1 MCFSRDVSLT
11 YRENKERMRLND
23 GVRQSRLI
31 CLGNEFEDGSRTPFF
46 RPAIL
51 ERFIIYARE
60 GILEGSSI
68 F

>member
-1 MCFSRDVSLT
+1 M
-11 YRENKERMRLND
+11 M

-60 GILEGSSI
+60 GILEGSIIVYFDPRLCDAS
-68 F
+68 